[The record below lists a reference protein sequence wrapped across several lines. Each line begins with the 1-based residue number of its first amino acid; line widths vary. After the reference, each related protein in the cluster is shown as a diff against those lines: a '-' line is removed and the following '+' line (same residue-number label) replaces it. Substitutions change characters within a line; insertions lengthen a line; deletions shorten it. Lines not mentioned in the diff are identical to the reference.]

1 MRLSRPVVAFVLL
14 LCSLTVRAED
24 ASGSFRS
31 GRWGIEASY
40 LAGKIFKHSPKVN
53 HVPREL
59 SQGFQID
66 VYKKTL
72 GEQPWHKPLNFPEF
86 GGTLLFIRF
95 GENKVFGDV
104 IALMGYG
111 KFYMYRSKYIDL
123 YTRVGAG
130 YGYITKKYDYLTNP
144 TNNLISSNINLSVQI
159 KIGAEWKMSPWTM
172 LSSTFSFNHFSNS
185 ATNLPNYGANLLMG
199 SIGIKA
205 IPMVKD
211 LRYNCERRRD
221 FLHNEITAMYVL
233 GIQETYGFNGPK
245 FPIHTAVLT
254 YARYT
259 SPGNK
264 VFGGFCYEYVRA
276 VQDFLNYNEI
286 TTRYSHR
293 MEATTASVILGD
305 EIMLGRVG
313 MYYSAGFYL
322 WKDYAT
328 FGPMYFRLGAN
339 VYFAQFGKKH
349 AFKLFGGNYVKAHT
363 SVAQSNQFSLG
374 GSVGF
379 K

>member
-1 MRLSRPVVAFVLL
+1 MLLILSGMLPAWAR
-14 LCSLTVRAED
+14 D

-31 GRWGIEASY
+31 GRWGVEASY
-40 LAGKIFKHSPKVN
+40 LGGKIFKHSPKIN

-86 GGTLLFIRF
+86 GGSLMYLRL
-95 GENKVFGDV
+95 GEHKVFGDV

-111 KFYMYRSKYIDL
+111 KFFMYRSKVVDL

-130 YGYITKKYDYLTNP
+130 YAYVTRKYDYLSNP
-144 TNNLISSNINLSVQI
+144 TNNLISSNINMSVQI

-172 LSSTFSFNHFSNS
+172 LSTTFSFNHLSNS
-185 ATNLPNYGANLLMG
+185 AANLPNYGANLLMG

-205 IPMVKD
+205 VPVVKD
-211 LRYNCERRRD
+211 LSYNCERKRD
-221 FLHNEITAMYVL
+221 FLRNEITAMYIL

-245 FPIHTAVLT
+245 FPIHSATLT
-254 YARYT
+254 YGRYT

-264 VFGGFCYEYVRA
+264 IFGGFCYEYVRA
-276 VQDFLNYNEI
+276 IHDFLNYNEI
-286 TTRYSHR
+286 TTRYTHT
-293 MEATTASVILGD
+293 MEATTASFILGD

-313 MYYSAGFYL
+313 MYYSAGIYL

-328 FGPMYFRLGAN
+328 LSPMYFRLGAN
-339 VYFAQFGKKH
+339 VYFAQFGKKK

-363 SVAQSNQFSLG
+363 SVAQANQFSLG
-374 GSVGF
+374 GSIGF
-379 K
+379 R